1 GVLAQA
7 AYHAFSVWSAQ
18 PAGDREAW
26 RAVLAAVVG
35 ALPPAVAVSL
45 FTCGPSSA
53 AKANTRPNS
62 LPNRL
67 RRSNQRTGLISPRPM
82 WSTALRGR
90 RRYRL
95 VRQRGRR
102 WLPRHWPASGL
113 PHIRLHDLRHGCV
126 SVLLAMGVP
135 PRTAMGIVGH

>member
-1 GVLAQA
+1 MPIAVDGYVVVALVLWMSPVPGRVARFARINTYAAAGIGVLAQA

-18 PAGDREAW
+18 PAGDRGAW

-82 WSTALRGR
+82 WSTAMRSR

-95 VRQRGRR
+95 VR
-102 WLPRHWPASGL
+102 
-113 PHIRLHDLRHGCV
+113 
-126 SVLLAMGVP
+126 
-135 PRTAMGIVGH
+135 